1 MGARLNHGKETFPLS
16 LRSDKRP
23 LSHHSLRSMV
33 NILPHKTQNELRVMY
48 YSRLFGA
55 LFLAAAF
62 VFVVGG
68 GVLIPA
74 YFLAQEEADA
84 SKRYAEAL
92 SQTLSLSEGSSAGRT
107 VTTLA
112 EQLTLMREYRVEPL
126 LSRGLATVVSGIP
139 DDVSI
144 RKLSFKFTSVSEGEV
159 VIIGNAETR
168 AALIAFVDALKKESL
183 FKGVSVPVADLVS
196 DTDLP
201 FTLTFAVAAQAP

>member
-1 MGARLNHGKETFPLS
+1 MRPLLGFHYAGVRLNRGNETLQS
-16 LRSDKRP
+16 LCF
-23 LSHHSLRSMV
+23 MV
-33 NILPHKTQNELRVMY
+33 NILPHKTQNELRLMY

-55 LFLAAAF
+55 FFLAAAF
-62 VFVVGG
+62 VVVVGA
-68 GVLIPA
+68 GVLIPS

-92 SQTLSLSEGSSAGRT
+92 SQTLSLSEGSSAGKT

-112 EQLTLMREYRVEPL
+112 EQLTLMRAYRAEPAL
-126 LSRGLATVVSGIP
+126 ARGLATVVSGIP

-144 RKLSFKFTSVSEGEV
+144 RKLSFKFTTAAEGEV
-159 VIIGNAETR
+159 EITGNAETR

-201 FTLTFAVAAQAP
+201 FTLRFAVIAKAP

>member
-1 MGARLNHGKETFPLS
+1 
-16 LRSDKRP
+16 
-23 LSHHSLRSMV
+23 MV
-33 NILPHKTQNELRVMY
+33 NILPHKTQNELKLMY

-55 LFLAAAF
+55 LFLAGAF
-62 VFVVGG
+62 VMLVGA

-92 SQTLSLSEGSSAGRT
+92 SQTLSLSEGSSAGKT

-112 EQLTLMREYRVEPL
+112 EQLTLMRAYRAEPV
-126 LSRGLATVVSGIP
+126 LSRGLSAIVAGIP

-144 RKLSFKFTSVSEGEV
+144 RELGFKFTSTSEGD
-159 VIIGNAETR
+159 VIVTGNAETR
-168 AALIAFVDALKKESL
+168 SALIAFVDALKKEPL

-201 FTLTFAVAAQAP
+201 FTLRFSIAAKTP